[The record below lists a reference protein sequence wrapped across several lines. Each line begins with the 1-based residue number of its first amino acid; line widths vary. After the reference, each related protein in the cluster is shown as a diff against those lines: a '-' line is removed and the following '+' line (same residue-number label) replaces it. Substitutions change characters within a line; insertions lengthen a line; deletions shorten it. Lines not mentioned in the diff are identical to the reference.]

1 MGMDAALLDVFERG
15 WRVVTMVAIPALA
28 VPAVSFVFS
37 LAQAFFG
44 LRDEGVA
51 YAVRVVTMIGVA
63 FAVVPAAG
71 QAVVDLMAWTLQ

>member
-1 MGMDAALLDVFERG
+1 MDGALIDVFERG

-37 LAQAFFG
+37 LGQAFFG

-51 YAVRVVTMIGVA
+51 YAVRVVTMTGIA
-63 FAVVPAAG
+63 FAVVPTAA
-71 QAVVDLMAWTLQ
+71 QAVVELMAWTLR